1 MPEAPPAMPIRRH
14 DRYGYWPITEPAPF
28 RWPEG
33 RRLAVYIALNLEQ
46 YSFGEG
52 MLDELVPA
60 GGPPP
65 DIINYAWLDYG
76 NRVGAFR
83 LLDLAAECG
92 LPLTCLVNSAIY
104 DHCPGLI
111 EAFRT
116 KGHEI
121 AAHGRSNAERQD
133 VLDEAGERALIAD
146 ATARIARAEGKPPQ
160 GWLGPWI
167 AESAVTPDLLQEA
180 GYRYLLD
187 WCHDD
192 RPVPMRTRNGRILAV
207 PYPQE
212 ANDANAIVVRRMSA
226 GDFADLV
233 VDQVDEMLGQA
244 AGGPLVCAVSLH
256 PHVTGQPHRLRRLRR
271 AFAHIAAQ
279 RDRLWPTT
287 AGRIA
292 DVARAGYGMD

>member
-1 MPEAPPAMPIRRH
+1 MQIRHH
-14 DRYGYWPITEPAPF
+14 DRYDYWPITEPAPF

-33 RRLAVYIALNLEQ
+33 DGLAMHVALNLEQ

-52 MLDELVPA
+52 MLDELVEA

-65 DIINYAWLDYG
+65 DVINYAWLDYG

-83 LLDLAAECG
+83 LLDLAEECG
-92 LPLTCLVNSAIY
+92 LKLTCLVNSVVY

-111 EAFRT
+111 EAFSNA
-116 KGHEI
+116 GHEI
-121 AAHGRSNAERQD
+121 AAHGRSNGERQD
-133 VLDEAGERALIAD
+133 VLDEAGERALIEE
-146 ATARIARAEGKPPQ
+146 ATARIAKAEGRPPQ

-167 AESAVTPDLLQEA
+167 AETGVTPDLLHEA

-192 RPVPMRTRNGRILAV
+192 RPVPLRTRTGRILAV

-212 ANDANAIVVRRMSA
+212 ANDANAIVVRRMNA
-226 GDFADLV
+226 ADFADLV
-233 VDQVDEMLGQA
+233 VDQFDEMLDQA
-244 AGGPLVCAVSLH
+244 QGGPLVCAVSLH
-256 PHVTGQPHRLRRLRR
+256 PHVTGQAHRLRQLRH
-271 AFAHIAAQ
+271 AFKHIASH
-279 RDRLWPTT
+279 REHVWLTT